1 VVVPKVFNGTGQTA
15 KENKLSSPNAKKE
28 EMPPRVKSPRNIKTP
43 VVTAKKTPVVPKKV
57 E

>member
-1 VVVPKVFNGTGQTA
+1 LVVPKVFNGTGQTA

-43 VVTAKKTPVVPKKV
+43 VATAKKTPVVPKKV

>member
-1 VVVPKVFNGTGQTA
+1 VVVPKVFNGAGQLA
-15 KENKLSSPNAKKE
+15 KETKVTSPNAKKE

-43 VVTAKKTPVVPKKV
+43 VATKKTPVVPKKA